1 MIRGDGPSSV
11 EKDSNLDP
19 LVRLW
24 YAATLFNHQ
33 STLENPWTALL
44 HLFWLEFCI
53 RPRWVVEGWVACYSC
68 TGRGMQRLK
77 KNFIRVGR
85 RGLGIFSFNLVPR
98 DCVHFGHLINLI
110 LGGLNSKSC
119 WVLDLDRPKERGG
132 LCPKINKKFVCES
145 SLSSFAF
152 FIQVR
157 VVRNES
163 TTEWE

>member
-68 TGRGMQRLK
+68 TGRAMQRLK
-77 KNFIRVGR
+77 KTLYGLEEEGWASSLSISFPETSFI
-85 RGLGIFSFNLVPR
+85 LDILSTLF
-98 DCVHFGHLINLI
+98 

-119 WVLDLDRPKERGG
+119 WVLD
-132 LCPKINKKFVCES
+132 PKIKKNFC
-145 SLSSFAF
+145 LLIDALF
-152 FIQVR
+152 FCR
-157 VVRNES
+157 FHPS
-163 TTEWE
+163 

>member
-1 MIRGDGPSSV
+1 MIRGDGHSSV

-24 YAATLFNHQ
+24 YAATLFNNQ

-53 RPRWVVEGWVACYSC
+53 LPRWVVEGWVACYSC

-77 KNFIRVGR
+77 KNLYGLEEEGWASSLSISFPETAFI
-85 RGLGIFSFNLVPR
+85 LDILSTLF
-98 DCVHFGHLINLI
+98 

-132 LCPKINKKFVCES
+132 LCPKIKKNFC
-145 SLSSFAF
+145 LLIDALF
-152 FIQVR
+152 FCR
-157 VVRNES
+157 FHPS
-163 TTEWE
+163 